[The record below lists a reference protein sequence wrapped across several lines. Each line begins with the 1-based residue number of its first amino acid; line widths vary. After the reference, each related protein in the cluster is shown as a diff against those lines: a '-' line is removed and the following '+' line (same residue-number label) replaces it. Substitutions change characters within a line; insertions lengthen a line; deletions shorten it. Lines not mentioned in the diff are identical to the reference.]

1 MYIQLAG
8 IVANSNSVMMFKGWV
23 LWVFNI
29 PLLVGI
35 ALLSR
40 WLNKKKKEAHSAVY
54 NGILIQATTLE
65 CPLVEHDYGV
75 SQQVLLQWE
84 GKSVKGRFEF
94 LTQEPLLHPGQAVEI
109 QWEPELKRLF
119 VVVGEGWPV
128 ALGEVTEGV

>member
-1 MYIQLAG
+1 MGVQHSSARG
-8 IVANSNSVMMFKGWV
+8 HCFV
-23 LWVFNI
+23 
-29 PLLVGI
+29 
-35 ALLSR
+35 SR

-119 VVVGEGWPV
+119 VVVGEG
-128 ALGEVTEGV
+128 